1 MEILLG
7 DSASMKIGSNADDL
21 TVIENL
27 RAVLKKSTK
36 DMSKD
41 STEGSGESGE
51 EEGSGERKSK
61 SIDQVRAKV
70 IGSNTT
76 YGPCQLIKLK

>member
-1 MEILLG
+1 MEIILG
-7 DSASMKIGSNADDL
+7 NSASMKIGSNADDL

-41 STEGSGESGE
+41 STEGSGESDEG
-51 EEGSGERKSK
+51 EGSGERKSK

-70 IGSNTT
+70 FRSNTT
-76 YGPCQLIKLK
+76 TH